1 MGKQNIL
8 YSQSSKQNV
17 IQCHMEEIPG
27 WSGAKRGRNE
37 GRGIAHH
44 WWKFKGKAR
53 QQGKGLA
60 SFNNISRL

>member
-1 MGKQNIL
+1 
-8 YSQSSKQNV
+8 
-17 IQCHMEEIPG
+17 MEEIPG